1 MLSSPGLGTTHQSG
15 ISGCRAVAQTGVICP
30 GANGQNDMVQKA
42 RRLPGYGGTK
52 TRHAATFKQR
62 YEEAERRRAAVM
74 QRLAG
79 LNEKAR
85 AHPGYRRASTL
96 LNQTFRKASVAQR
109 LATLQAAEWLIEVLE
124 NLSMFM

>member
-1 MLSSPGLGTTHQSG
+1 M
-15 ISGCRAVAQTGVICP
+15 
-30 GANGQNDMVQKA
+30 
-42 RRLPGYGGTK
+42 RRLPAYGGTK

-62 YEEAERRRAAVM
+62 YEEAERRRAAIM

-85 AHPGYRRASTL
+85 AHPGYRRAS
-96 LNQTFRKASVAQR
+96 ASVAQR

-124 NLSMFM
+124 NLTMFM

>member
-1 MLSSPGLGTTHQSG
+1 MD
-15 ISGCRAVAQTGVICP
+15 RK
-30 GANGQNDMVQKA
+30 M
-42 RRLPGYGGTK
+42 RRLPAYGGTK
-52 TRHAATFKQR
+52 TRHNATFKQR
-62 YEEAERRRAAVM
+62 YEEAERRRAAIM

-124 NLSMFM
+124 NLTMFM